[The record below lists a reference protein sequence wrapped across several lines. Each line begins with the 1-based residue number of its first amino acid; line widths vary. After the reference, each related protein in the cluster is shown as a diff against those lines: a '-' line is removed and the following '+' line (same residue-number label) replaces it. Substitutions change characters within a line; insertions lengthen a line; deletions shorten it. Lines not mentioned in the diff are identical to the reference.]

1 MENLTTGAVLKDKLT
16 NIASDLMSKVDHTV
30 QNLGKTKPSEDAPIT
45 FKVVHRGGALVRSGF
60 ETTSSQVHQLS
71 EGEIATV
78 VEQAGRRVRII
89 SPVEGWVSVETKDGV
104 TIMRPTTLQ
113 RRGYK
118 QEAFESHFESKFE
131 RLKAKQRQGGGYED
145 DPRAESSWRRDRSD
159 ERNYDRYDDRRFD
172 DRRDG
177 AEDWRADRRND
188 RPGSRRDDRRNDHRE
203 ERRDD
208 WRDERRDDG
217 REKPKAEDKGGL
229 VPRLAAPGQKAG
241 PAVVEVQRPPTSG
254 ASSGGFGSADLLSM
268 EEHQAPQVSS
278 APAWDP
284 FESGP
289 VGAHAPA
296 PAMIAAPWDAFGG
309 QQAEGAWDA
318 FQSSSTP
325 STGSNA
331 QAPFNPNEGCS
342 SRSGCMSGM
351 HMGTGAPMSGIGCMG
366 GCGMGTMTGGCL
378 GGLGNIGMG
387 GMCNQP
393 MGQQPMGYGMGCM
406 GCMGG
411 AGCMQ
416 GSGCV
421 AGPAGRGMAAGN
433 PSMPNMP
440 GGSLRGPA
448 GTSGPL
454 APLTA
459 PGSQAD
465 DLMSKTMAGGCQAGS
480 TRSML
485 RTCLQSSDRRRAQ
498 ARIVACLWA

>member
-1 MENLTTGAVLKDKLT
+1 MSINVQASTNVNDTRSRKL
-16 NIASDLMSKVDHTV
+16 NCQIFCA
-30 QNLGKTKPSEDAPIT
+30 LGTE
-45 FKVVHRGGALVRSGF
+45 
-60 ETTSSQVHQLS
+60 
-71 EGEIATV
+71 
-78 VEQAGRRVRII
+78 
-89 SPVEGWVSVETKDGV
+89 
-104 TIMRPTTLQ
+104 
-113 RRGYK
+113 
-118 QEAFESHFESKFE
+118 
-131 RLKAKQRQGGGYED
+131 
-145 DPRAESSWRRDRSD
+145 
-159 ERNYDRYDDRRFD
+159 
-172 DRRDG
+172 
-177 AEDWRADRRND
+177 
-188 RPGSRRDDRRNDHRE
+188 
-203 ERRDD
+203 
-208 WRDERRDDG
+208 
-217 REKPKAEDKGGL
+217 
-229 VPRLAAPGQKAG
+229 AAPGQKAG

-284 FESGP
+284 FESGV

-459 PGSQAD
+459 PGSQAFLVKNLDSAVVLRHVLALQAD
-465 DLMSKTMAGGCQAGS
+465 DLMSKTMAGVANLSAEQRQAQGPSQLGTEFTLARYGFAFGS
-480 TRSML
+480 REL
-485 RTCLQSSDRRRAQ
+485 RNRGMPMGMM
-498 ARIVACLWA
+498 